1 MTKKI
6 WFVEGKTKFGI
17 FSPPFFLS
25 FFYVYFFLSF
35 LWKTR
40 ENVVV
45 LEFLA
50 VDNFDFTR
58 KIVKKNL
65 GEKLVRMLGFLVK
78 IEFLDKKWRFPT
90 VWKPEK
96 TEELS
101 RVFWLFCDTTA
112 HCLKAAENRARQT
125 HPRLSK
131 RWKNR
136 LEARQEPDLQHV
148 ADVKVENFEDLA
160 KDQELVLS
168 VSLAGQLDLTNKLS
182 VEGSI

>member
-1 MTKKI
+1 MIFNTAKSSLFSSRKPYYKK
-6 WFVEGKTKFGI
+6 GRQNKFQ
-17 FSPPFFLS
+17 
-25 FFYVYFFLSF
+25 
-35 LWKTR
+35 
-40 ENVVV
+40 N
-45 LEFLA
+45 
-50 VDNFDFTR
+50 R
-58 KIVKKNL
+58 K
-65 GEKLVRMLGFLVK
+65 RQK
-78 IEFLDKKWRFPT
+78 IESFDLTLWHYC
-90 VWKPEK
+90 
-96 TEELS
+96 S
-101 RVFWLFCDTTA
+101 
-112 HCLKAAENRARQT
+112 LKAAENRARQT

>member
-1 MTKKI
+1 M
-6 WFVEGKTKFGI
+6 
-17 FSPPFFLS
+17 
-25 FFYVYFFLSF
+25 
-35 LWKTR
+35 
-40 ENVVV
+40 
-45 LEFLA
+45 
-50 VDNFDFTR
+50 
-58 KIVKKNL
+58 
-65 GEKLVRMLGFLVK
+65 
-78 IEFLDKKWRFPT
+78 
-90 VWKPEK
+90 WKPEK

-101 RVFWLFCDTTA
+101 WVFWLFCDTTA

>member
-1 MTKKI
+1 MKI
-6 WFVEGKTKFGI
+6 SNSVKTGKDRK
-17 FSPPFFLS
+17 LS
-25 FFYVYFFLSF
+25 L
-35 LWKTR
+35 LT
-40 ENVVV
+40 
-45 LEFLA
+45 
-50 VDNFDFTR
+50 
-58 KIVKKNL
+58 
-65 GEKLVRMLGFLVK
+65 
-78 IEFLDKKWRFPT
+78 
-90 VWKPEK
+90 
-96 TEELS
+96 
-101 RVFWLFCDTTA
+101 WLCDTTA